1 MDGGI
6 LAWNGLTAQGPP
18 EAGMTYFGDEDRIGE
33 LVSLAWSLEEG
44 SRRFYESVAE
54 LVKDEETRLL
64 LGLLVGA
71 EEQHKQA
78 LFTLAAQLK
87 PDTPP
92 PLLKAE
98 LLSDDLTRDTMEGG
112 MRVSKAVAWAKGKDL
127 VSILEFLMAL
137 ETNAYDLYLK
147 MERKMEGKEASAIF
161 SRLARE
167 EAEHLERLTALFEK
181 SI

>member
-18 EAGMTYFGDEDRIGE
+18 EAGMSYFGEEDRVAE

-44 SRRFYESVAE
+44 SRRFYESVAG
-54 LVKDEETRLL
+54 LVGDEETRRL
-64 LGLLVGA
+64 LGALIGA
-71 EEQHKQA
+71 EEQHKHA
-78 LFTLAAQLK
+78 LFSLATELN

-92 PLLKAE
+92 PLLKAA
-98 LLSDDLTRDTMEGG
+98 LLSDELSRDTMEGG
-112 MRVSKAVAWAKGKDL
+112 MRVSKAVAWAKGKGL
-127 VSILEFLMAL
+127 VSILELLMAL

-147 MERKMEGKEASAIF
+147 MEHKMEGKDASVIF
-161 SRLARE
+161 STLARE